1 MAKAKFERSKVHAN
15 IGTIGHVDHG
25 KTTLIKALSGF
36 DTDRLKEEKKRGIT
50 IDLGFANLPND
61 AGLHIGII
69 DVPGH
74 EKFVKNMLAGI
85 GGIDLVLL
93 VVALDEGVM
102 PQTVEHFEILKML
115 NIKRGIIV
123 LTKCDMADEEWQDI
137 VEEDVKAMVKGS
149 FMEGAPCIRVS
160 AYTSENISKL
170 NEMIINM
177 VSDIGGRKNDEE
189 LFRLPVDRVFT
200 MEGFGTVITGT
211 LQEGCVSVGDEIM
224 LYPKERLVK
233 IRGIQ
238 SHGQKEEKA
247 FAGQRVALNLL
258 NIKKEDIERG
268 DILAYKN
275 SIVKTKLI
283 DVYLELFESSKRE
296 LKSGD
301 RVHLNYGSI
310 QVIAKVVL
318 LSKTSLKAKEGD
330 FAQIRF
336 DEEVCIKRDDR
347 FIIRFLSPVESFGG
361 GRVIDTMPQKH
372 KKQDE
377 EVLKICELKRD
388 GDIELITELKI
399 KEESARYFNKQ
410 KFASIL
416 NVSGVE
422 LKKTLDKL
430 VADKK
435 IIELSDSSIIHSE
448 YFDRVREYVKELLL
462 NFHKDK
468 PITEGMDKEELKS
481 KLVEKFRLRDPKK
494 SGLLLAEL
502 VRIKEVKTKDKY
514 VADIAFSP
522 TYSKELSNMQ
532 EQIRQTYVTAGIEA
546 PSTVEV
552 VADFK
557 DEKKAR
563 QIIEDMHK
571 SGDIIKINPAT
582 YMDKEAYE
590 AVLVSIRS
598 LVENSPE
605 ANFSLAEFRDAHS
618 TSRKY
623 AMAILEYLDKK
634 KITKLVGDRRILL

>member
-1 MAKAKFERSKVHAN
+1 MHN
-15 IGTIGHVDHG
+15 IIVGTSGHVDHG